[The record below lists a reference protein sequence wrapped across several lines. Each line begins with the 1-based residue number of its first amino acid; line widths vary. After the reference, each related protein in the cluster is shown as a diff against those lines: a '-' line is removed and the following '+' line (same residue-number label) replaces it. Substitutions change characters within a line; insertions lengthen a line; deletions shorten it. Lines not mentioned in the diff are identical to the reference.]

1 MDTIQPAPRS
11 ALIGGVADAL
21 VGVKRFGNRAQIP
34 AGVPLIGGQGVGDL
48 LLAQLPEEVDNWSY
62 GDLPMT
68 IDPGVTGSRV
78 PRMKTGRSDGVAD
91 VLIAALPSGKVA
103 KAGQHG
109 AMNVSD
115 AAVRAITGNPQATAM
130 RVIDEAPPILGA
142 AKRAR
147 HSVDARMV
155 EAQRN
160 AALPVEQGGL
170 GLPPDNTAA
179 DRMAAMGYE
188 RGWYRGGPEPQPDA
202 SGNTPN
208 TGPWY
213 TRNADQATDYAK
225 RFGPE
230 GDVREY
236 AIPKGFYLQN
246 DRGYGGRF
254 LTDLAGTL
262 RAGGNASDAKL
273 AAELESMAAAGEHA
287 PTPMIMRSLQY
298 NAMNPPS
305 SYLSQMPAQG
315 GVRGIKGINS
325 PDFVQMFQPNM
336 VRDPAR
342 AAFDPKRVDVNDIY
356 GRADPRLLGLIGG
369 IGTAGA
375 AFLDRD

>member
-1 MDTIQPAPRS
+1 MDKIQPTPRS
-11 ALIGGVADAL
+11 ALIGGAADAL
-21 VGVKRFGNRAQIP
+21 LGAQRFGNHARIP
-34 AGVPLIGGQGVGDL
+34 EGAPLIGGQGLGDL
-48 LLAQLPEEVDNWSY
+48 LLGAVPEEVDNWSY

-78 PRMKTGRSDGVAD
+78 PRMKTGRSGGVAD
-91 VLIAALPSGKVA
+91 ALMALLPSGKVA
-103 KAGQHG
+103 KAGQHST
-109 AMNVSD
+109 MNASD
-115 AAVRAITGNPQATAM
+115 ALVRAITGNPQATAM

-142 AKRAR
+142 VRKGRAP
-147 HSVDARMV
+147 DRML

-160 AALPVEQGGL
+160 AALPRAQGGL
-170 GLPPDNTAA
+170 GLSPDNTAA

-188 RGWYRGGPEPQPDA
+188 RGWYRGGPEPRPDA

-213 TRNADQATDYAK
+213 TRDAEQAADYAR
-225 RFGPE
+225 RFGPD

-236 AIPKGFYLQN
+236 AIPKGFYMQN
-246 DRGYGGRF
+246 DRAYGGPF
-254 LTDLAGTL
+254 LTDLAGVL
-262 RAGGNASDAKL
+262 RGSAHPGDAKL
-273 AAELESMAAAGEHA
+273 ATELQAMAAAGEHA
-287 PTPMIMRSLQY
+287 PAPMVMRSLQY
-298 NAMNPPS
+298 NATDPVA

-315 GVRGIKGINS
+315 GVRGIKGVNS
-325 PDFVQMFQPNM
+325 PDFVQMFQPGK

-342 AAFDPKRVDVNDIY
+342 AAFDPNRVDVNDIY